1 MKKIASFMLVI
12 IILFAFTASAYAEE
26 PLRVNTIIPSLSFQ
40 GTTAY
45 CEVLVTAPGKSISVS
60 MELYE
65 GANLIA
71 SWNGSGTS
79 IVSLSK
85 KATVES
91 GHTYTLS
98 VDGTING
105 TAFSAPDI
113 TRTCP

>member
-12 IILFAFTASAYAEE
+12 IVLFTFTASAYAEG

-45 CEVLVTAPGKSISVS
+45 CEVVVTAPGNSISVS
-60 MELYE
+60 MELFE
-65 GANLIA
+65 GDSLIA
-71 SWNGSGTS
+71 SWNGWGTS
-79 IVSLSK
+79 IVPLSK

-98 VDGTING
+98 VNGTING
-105 TAFSAPDI
+105 VTFSAPEI